1 MRLIKMFIFA
11 CWLTLCIWAYV
22 EYTYE
27 EKYTIHAPEVT
38 VVAHPE
44 QLGE

>member
-11 CWLTLCIWAYV
+11 LWLTLCIWAYV
-22 EYTYE
+22 EHAYE
-27 EKYTIHAPEVT
+27 EKYTIRAPEVT

-44 QLGE
+44 QIGE

>member
-1 MRLIKMFIFA
+1 MKLAKMFIFA
-11 CWLTLCIWAYV
+11 LWITLCIWAYV
-22 EYTYE
+22 EHAYK
-27 EKYTIHAPEVT
+27 EKYTIHASEVT